1 MSSVTV
7 NVPSHSPM
15 RSPTES
21 AHRWALGALAL
32 GAASAVAFA
41 GIMLFAT
48 LSKLPDSDLTY
59 HHTGD
64 YWLAAIGLPTAVA
77 ASILLFALWGLQ
89 PHARPGLTRVGA
101 TANVIALTL
110 LFAILASSVATGT
123 EVRWGPAYPL
133 AVLATFVGHAL
144 FVAGTWR
151 TGLFP
156 KAVLAT
162 WPVIWLMGAYAAQGA
177 SPLILAAFYAVMAGY
192 IVRRT

>member
-1 MSSVTV
+1 MNAVTV
-7 NVPSHSPM
+7 NAPSRSLTA
-15 RSPTES
+15 SPTES

-32 GAASAVAFA
+32 GAASAVVFA

-48 LSKLPDSDLTY
+48 LSKLPDSDLTF

-64 YWLAAIGLPTAVA
+64 YWLAAIGLPTAVS

-89 PHARPGLTRVGA
+89 PHARPGLTRAGA
-101 TANVIALTL
+101 AVNVIALTL
-110 LFAILASSVATGT
+110 LFAILACSVATGT

-156 KAVLAT
+156 KPLLAA
-162 WPVIWLMGAYAAQGA
+162 WPVIWLIGAYAAQGA
-177 SPLILAAFYAVMAGY
+177 SPLILAAFYAAMAGY
-192 IVRRT
+192 VVRRT